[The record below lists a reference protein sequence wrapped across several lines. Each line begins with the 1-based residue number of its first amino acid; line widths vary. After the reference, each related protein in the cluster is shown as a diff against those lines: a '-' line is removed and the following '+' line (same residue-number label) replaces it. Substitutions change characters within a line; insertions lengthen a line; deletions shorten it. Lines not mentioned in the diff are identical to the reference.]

1 MRLELDFGR
10 STKSQHRLTCIL
22 STLQECAELREF
34 SYGNHTQDKNFEK
47 MFKNLG
53 TCPTSASF
61 ISIEFLEPRMV
72 AFHRSLARMMA
83 TAVRMPKEPLLQRSV
98 VRRGPQAGQ
107 GVEVAVL

>member
-22 STLQECAELREF
+22 STLQEFAELREF
-34 SYGNHTQDKNFEK
+34 SYYTHAQDKDSKEK

-61 ISIEFLEPRMV
+61 IPTEFLEPRMQGKALKLPFFDV
-72 AFHRSLARMMA
+72 A
-83 TAVRMPKEPLLQRSV
+83 LLEHGMGLPNLS
-98 VRRGPQAGQ
+98 
-107 GVEVAVL
+107 GVIITEAIYRKKLY